1 MALFFPSLNLFL
13 HLHDVLVYIYIYML
27 MMGVCVT
34 GTYIPFGTSRARAR
48 NINFMLMFR
57 ALRCRG
63 IASLRHY
70 ASVHGSNAATKVV
83 LPKFSTVTHLSTI
96 LKTPIVKV
104 QDVMENLGFTS
115 THYDYIVDDESAV
128 MIADELGIE
137 GEVNKNHGEDLYPQ
151 TLPESLADFP
161 LRPPVIALMGHVDH
175 GKTTLLDYFRKSHI
189 VKGEKGGITQHIGAF
204 LTQVGDAKKNP
215 SISDKICFLD
225 TPGHEAFLKLR
236 KRGAHLTDV
245 ILLVVAA
252 DDSVMPQTKE
262 AIKHASA
269 AGVPMI
275 VALTK
280 CDKPEAKPE
289 RVVADLSAAGV
300 DVEEYGGSTQCIP
313 VSAVTGKGVDELIA
327 AVQAEVE
334 VLDLR
339 SPAKAPYKAEGV
351 VVESSVV
358 KGIGPAASVIVRKGT
373 LKPRQVV
380 VAGHTWCRVRQ
391 LSNEFGKMI
400 KEAPPGTPVRI
411 TGWKELPEPG
421 DTVLEAKDENTAK
434 RVIANRKRLM
444 DEALE
449 AKQIAVINENK
460 VQQAHDAEARAEHEE
475 RAALGLSSSKSG
487 NANPNPDHNGPVAGE
502 QAQEGP
508 EDFPFLIKAD
518 VAGSAEAVSDII
530 RHLGNEEVKASVL
543 LSGVGAV
550 TESDVFRA
558 ETANASIIS
567 FSLPVGKPIERLAEQ
582 RGVSIKR
589 YDVIYKAMEDIS
601 AFLSSKLEPVVTRKV
616 VSTSDIRALFTIT
629 LKKKQKLIVAG
640 IKVGRGTLT
649 TNQLVQVK
657 RDDKIVHEG
666 KLGTIQHGKDHVSE
680 AHKGSEY
687 GVTFEKWT
695 EFQEGDVIEGYEE
708 IKTPRYI

>member
-1 MALFFPSLNLFL
+1 
-13 HLHDVLVYIYIYML
+13 
-27 MMGVCVT
+27 
-34 GTYIPFGTSRARAR
+34 
-48 NINFMLMFR
+48 MLMFR

-70 ASVHGSNAATKVV
+70 ASAHGSNAATKVI

-104 QDVMENLGFTS
+104 QEVMENLGFTS
-115 THYDYIVDDESAV
+115 THYDFIVDDESAV

-175 GKTTLLDYFRKSHI
+175 GKTTLLDFFRKSHI

-236 KRGAHLTDV
+236 KRGAHLTDI

-289 RVVADLSAAGV
+289 RVVADLAAAGV

-313 VSAVTGKGVDELIA
+313 VSAVSGKGVDELIA

-391 LSNEFGKMI
+391 LSNEFGKAV

-460 VQQAHDAEARAEHEE
+460 VQQAHDAEVRAEHEE

-487 NANPNPDHNGPVAGE
+487 NANPNPGATTAAGTKSDAGASE
-502 QAQEGP
+502 HATEGP

-530 RHLGNEEVKASVL
+530 SHLGNEEVKASVL
-543 LSGVGAV
+543 LSGVGAI

-558 ETANASIIS
+558 ETAKASIIS
-567 FSLPVGKPIERLAEQ
+567 FSLPIAKPIERLAEQ
-582 RGVSIKR
+582 RGVRVTR

-601 AFLSSKLEPVVTRKV
+601 AFLSSKLEPIVTRKV

-629 LKKKQKLIVAG
+629 LKKKQKLSVAG
-640 IKVGRGTLT
+640 IKVNRGTLAAT
-649 TNQLVQVK
+649 QPVQVK
-657 RDDKIVHEG
+657 RDGKIVYEG
-666 KLGTIQHGKDHVSE
+666 KLATIQHGKDHVAE

-687 GVTFEKWT
+687 GITFDKWT
-695 EFQEGDVIEGYEE
+695 DFQEGDVIEGYEE